1 MAGSDKRQRSRQYS
15 VRFTDAEA
23 AELERKASDA
33 GLSVAAYLRAASLGD
48 AGPRAARRPPVER
61 EQLVLLSGLVGKLGS
76 NVNQIARALNSG
88 DAPDGLSDDIKAA
101 AVEVAEMRATIRDTL
116 GWKPTEQDRQSRPNG
131 QSEPDGQGGAP

>member
-33 GLSVAAYLRAASLGD
+33 GLSVAAYLRAASLGSP
-48 AGPRAARRPPVER
+48 GLRATRRPPVER
-61 EQLVLLSGLVGKLGS
+61 EQLVQLSGLVGKLGS

-101 AVEVAEMRATIRDTL
+101 VVEVAEMRATIREAL
-116 GWKPTEQDRQSRPNG
+116 GWKPSEKDRRSKQDRQSG
-131 QSEPDGQGGAP
+131 PDGQGRAP

>member
-23 AELERKASDA
+23 AELEHKASDA
-33 GLSVAAYLRAASLGD
+33 GLSVASYLRAASLGD

-101 AVEVAEMRATIRDTL
+101 AVEVAEMRATIREAL
-116 GWKPTEQDRQSRPNG
+116 GWKPTEQDRPNG
-131 QSEPDGQGGAP
+131 QSEPDGQGGAS